1 MSAPAAAVAAP
12 RTNSSRPAARA
23 AADDLVQAVLDDR
36 DLTPVEQVDLVGVDV
51 GAGHLVTE
59 LREAGAGRETDVAGP
74 HDRD

>member
-12 RTNSSRPAARA
+12 EHELEPAGGPGGR
-23 AADDLVQAVLDDR
+23 DDLGQAFFDDG
-36 DLTPVEQVDLVGVDV
+36 DLTAVEQVDLVGVDV

-59 LREAGAGRETDVAGP
+59 LRQTGPGRETDVARP